1 MKLGI
6 VVVYLISE
14 DNERLLEIHLEK
26 IKENTTSPF
35 TVYAGTN
42 LLLPQFVHKLKQHD
56 FVKLCDCQDYK
67 GPDEDNRGTKEQSH
81 YVEQL
86 IKIAIDDGMSHIVIM
101 HPDSFPIKV
110 GWELYLAKKLSDS
123 CVLVSNFP
131 AMSGC
136 TFFNRDFYIKYQPRL
151 LPSIEEEFSTSW
163 INFQKVNK
171 TTNLVE
177 TGMGYG
183 YKAYLEDLTWYILKR
198 TNRGEYHNYYGSI
211 FKDVVFHLGSASEYN
226 NRPMRNY
233 ANDSTYNR
241 TKQFVV
247 NLLPISIKKK
257 IKSTLPDKILYPEVK
272 KNKSDFLK
280 VRKSLFNET
289 EEFLNFL
296 RIGNKIN

>member
-1 MKLGI
+1 MKLAI
-6 VVVYLISE
+6 IVVYLLSE
-14 DNERLLEIHLEK
+14 ENERLFDIHLEK
-26 IKENTTSPF
+26 IQNNTTSPF
-35 TVYAGTN
+35 TIYAGIN
-42 LLLPQFVHKLKQHD
+42 LLLPQFVNKLDKYD
-56 FVKLCDCQDYK
+56 FVKICDCQDYK

-81 YVEQL
+81 YVEQIINRA
-86 IKIAIDDGMSHIVIM
+86 IKDGVSHIVIM
-101 HPDSFPIKV
+101 HPDSFPIKL
-110 GWELYLAKKLSDS
+110 GWDIYLEKKLSDS

-136 TFFNRDFYIKYQPRL
+136 TFFNRDFYLKYQPRL
-151 LPSIEEEFSTSW
+151 LPSIEEKVSTSW
-163 INFQKVNK
+163 KNFQKTNRA
-171 TTNLVE
+171 TNLVE

-183 YKAYLEDLTWYILKR
+183 YKAYLENLTWYKLKR
-198 TNRGEYHNYYGSI
+198 SNRGEYHNYYGSI
-211 FKDVVFHLGSASEYN
+211 FEDVVFHLGSASEYN
-226 NRPMRNY
+226 NRLMRNY
-233 ANDSTYNR
+233 AKDSIYNQI
-241 TKQFVV
+241 KQYIL